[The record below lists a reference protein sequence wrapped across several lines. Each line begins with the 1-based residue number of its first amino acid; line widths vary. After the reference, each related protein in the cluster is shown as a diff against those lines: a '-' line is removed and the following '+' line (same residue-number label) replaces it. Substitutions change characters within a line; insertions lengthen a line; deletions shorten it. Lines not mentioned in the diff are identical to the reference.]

1 MSQSSISSYFITR
14 KRNLEDDI
22 VASKKKVICLER
34 NPASCELNDVEENSN
49 KIVYPSSSKLLNGDI
64 KDDKITKIT
73 GLSSVRQGIT
83 PQRKRSS
90 RRVQMQNV
98 DGIEAPKV
106 VNFFLGGS
114 MSPQKKSKK
123 QLAPIETPKETINTT
138 KSDNEQNH
146 GMQTPT
152 KKPIL
157 TTEVNRVEKTM
168 MISTNTLNTDEIKK
182 KLRAS
187 AKLTELKTS
196 LNKLR
201 NGFDKLDQMELKR
214 KEMTKSSKDKIQSSE
229 GEAKSLKPFKNIELE
244 ILSPKKGF
252 TSPIKLKD
260 SPMKNML
267 IGSPKLLTPKKLL
280 FSPTKSP
287 IKAPAYE
294 RFQNLT
300 EVGAPSLQL
309 PFKYR
314 YLLEVFKAVD
324 TVCAM
329 FFNRKEKITFK
340 KMKPAVQRI
349 LRKNFFET
357 HLAQIQK
364 LMPNAFKYA
373 QEKTRNYGSTSKQD
387 YYQLVIIPNIKS
399 DNEEVSELILSP
411 QILIQRY
418 RKMTD
423 LLTDLVFAEHAKFL
437 QTLDIPMT
445 VTRRALK
452 RWHPDFPLESV
463 PDIEQGELP
472 LPPNV
477 ERFSSAKDILSTA
490 RNLFNCSTPM
500 ERALERLD
508 AKKKEEKSKQL
519 QNEQQV
525 DAKQLATTPT
535 RPLIDEKKKQQLP
548 DTTSALLKGVPQSL
562 LDKIRAKQAAK
573 ALDTMTRRPSQERD
587 SAKYSRLP
595 ELARHVRNVFVTEK
609 KGVLPQ
615 ENVLVK
621 MQNSYK
627 ACASMKEL
635 EELLKL
641 LAKEMPRWI
650 SFHEIRN
657 MMFIKLNRESDLT
670 EVIQKLQELAAQ
682 KAQIQ

>member
-1 MSQSSISSYFITR
+1 
-14 KRNLEDDI
+14 
-22 VASKKKVICLER
+22 
-34 NPASCELNDVEENSN
+34 
-49 KIVYPSSSKLLNGDI
+49 
-64 KDDKITKIT
+64 
-73 GLSSVRQGIT
+73 
-83 PQRKRSS
+83 
-90 RRVQMQNV
+90 
-98 DGIEAPKV
+98 
-106 VNFFLGGS
+106 
-114 MSPQKKSKK
+114 
-123 QLAPIETPKETINTT
+123 
-138 KSDNEQNH
+138 
-146 GMQTPT
+146 
-152 KKPIL
+152 
-157 TTEVNRVEKTM
+157 
-168 MISTNTLNTDEIKK
+168 
-182 KLRAS
+182 
-187 AKLTELKTS
+187 
-196 LNKLR
+196 
-201 NGFDKLDQMELKR
+201 
-214 KEMTKSSKDKIQSSE
+214 
-229 GEAKSLKPFKNIELE
+229 
-244 ILSPKKGF
+244 
-252 TSPIKLKD
+252 
-260 SPMKNML
+260 MKNLL
-267 IGSPKLLTPKKLL
+267 IGSPKHLTPKKLL

-287 IKAPAYE
+287 VKAPAYE

-300 EVGAPSLQL
+300 AAGSPSLQL

-349 LRKNFFET
+349 LRKNFYET

-364 LMPNAFKYA
+364 LMPNAFKFA

-387 YYQLVIIPNIKS
+387 YYQLVIIPNIKC
-399 DNEEVSELILSP
+399 DDEEVCELVLSP

-423 LLTDLVFAEHAKFL
+423 LLTDLVFVEHEKFL

-445 VTRRALK
+445 VTRSALK

-477 ERFSSAKDILSTA
+477 ERFSNAKDILSTA

-500 ERALERLD
+500 ERALERLE
-508 AKKKEEKSKQL
+508 AKKQEEKSKQI
-519 QNEQQV
+519 QNEEQV
-525 DAKQLATTPT
+525 EAIKAATTPT
-535 RPLIDEKKKQQLP
+535 RPSIDEKKKQPIP
-548 DTTSALLKGVPQSL
+548 DTSAALLKGVPQSL

-587 SAKYSRLP
+587 AAKYSRLP

-609 KGVLPQ
+609 KSVLPQ

-621 MQNSYK
+621 LQNSYK
-627 ACASMKEL
+627 ACASIKEL

-641 LAKEMPRWI
+641 LSKEIPRWI

-657 MMFIKLNRESDLT
+657 MMFIKLNREGDLT
-670 EVIQKLQELAAQ
+670 DIVQKLQELASQ